1 MQRTLRTNLML
12 SGLGSWNSP
21 VALVELKLEISPTK
35 ISDKKKQEP
44 KLDLRNCNAVEDRLP
59 ACPGRDRLA
68 ACPTGFFCEAL

>member
-44 KLDLRNCNAVEDRLP
+44 KLDLRNCNAVECRLII
-59 ACPGRDRLA
+59 GYIVVFRL
-68 ACPTGFFCEAL
+68 GSYCELEVG